1 MFSRELQI
9 MMLQNRIAKLERSFE
24 NTKLVAKAKR
34 KLRKLEAE
42 K

>member
-1 MFSRELQI
+1 MVSKERQI

-24 NTKLVAKAKR
+24 NAKLVAKVKR